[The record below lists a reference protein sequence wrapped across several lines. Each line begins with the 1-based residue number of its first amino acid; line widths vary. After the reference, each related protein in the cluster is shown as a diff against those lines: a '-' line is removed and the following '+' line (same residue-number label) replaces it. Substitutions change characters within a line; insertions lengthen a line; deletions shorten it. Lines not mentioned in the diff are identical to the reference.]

1 MSERAVS
8 DDLDSDPLFGRPLF
22 ATLSSDTARALRS
35 EMTEQEFDKGD
46 VIFGEGD
53 PGDRLFLILSGR
65 VTLGQKSQ
73 DGREALI
80 AVLGEGEMFGEL
92 SLFDPG
98 PRASTA
104 TAITPV
110 KVASM
115 GRAALRPWITQ
126 HPEVAEALLQALA
139 ERLRVA
145 NRALADLVFVD
156 VPGRVAKVLVRLAD
170 RFGDQEG
177 DAYVVHHE
185 LTQEELARLV
195 GASRETVN
203 KALADFATRNWI
215 RLESRGV
222 VLLDIERLKKRGHQ
236 GDL

>member
-22 ATLSSDTARALRS
+22 ATLSADTARALRADMS
-35 EMTEQEFDKGD
+35 EQDFDKGD
-46 VIFGEGD
+46 VIFSEGD
-53 PGDRLFLILSGR
+53 PGDRLFLILNGR

-104 TAITPV
+104 TAITAV
-110 KVASM
+110 KVASL
-115 GRAALRPWITQ
+115 GRAGLRPWLTQ

-139 ERLRVA
+139 ERLRTA

-170 RFGDQEG
+170 RFGNLEG

>member
-1 MSERAVS
+1 MTERPIS

-22 ATLSSDTARALRS
+22 ATLSNETALALRS
-35 EMTEQEFDKGD
+35 EMTEQEFDKGA
-46 VIFGEGD
+46 VIFSEGD
-53 PGDRLFLILSGR
+53 PGDRLYLLLSGR
-65 VTLGQKSQ
+65 VTLGQRSQ

-115 GRAALRPWITQ
+115 SRARLRPWITQ

-139 ERLRVA
+139 ERLRAA

-170 RFGDQEG
+170 RFGDREG

-203 KALADFATRNWI
+203 KALADFATRQWI

-222 VLLDIERLKKRGHQ
+222 VLLDIERLKRRGHQ
-236 GDL
+236 DDL

>member
-1 MSERAVS
+1 MSERVVS
-8 DDLDSDPLFGRPLF
+8 TDIDSDPLFGRPLF
-22 ATLSSDTARALRS
+22 ASLDSETAKTLR
-35 EMTEQEFDKGD
+35 EQMTEQEFDRGT
-46 VIFGEGD
+46 VIFAEGD
-53 PGDRLFLILSGR
+53 PGDRLYLILDGR
-65 VTLGQKSQ
+65 VTLGQSSV

-80 AVLGEGEMFGEL
+80 AVLGEGDMFGEL

-98 PRASTA
+98 PRASSA

-110 KVASM
+110 RVASM
-115 GRAALRPWITQ
+115 SRARLRPWLTE
-126 HPEVAEALLQALA
+126 HPAVAEALLQALA
-139 ERLRVA
+139 ERLRTA

-170 RFGDQEG
+170 RFGDKEG

-203 KALADFATRNWI
+203 KALADFATRQWI

-236 GDL
+236 NDL

>member
-1 MSERAVS
+1 MAEHPVS
-8 DDLDSDPLFGRPLF
+8 TDIDSDPLFGRPLF
-22 ATLSSDTARALRS
+22 ASLDQQTARALRDD
-35 EMTEQEFDKGD
+35 MTQDSYERGA
-46 VIFGEGD
+46 VIFHEGD
-53 PGDRLFLILSGR
+53 PGDRLYVILSGR
-65 VTLGQKSQ
+65 VTLGQRSF

-80 AVLGEGEMFGEL
+80 AVLGEGDMFGEL

-104 TAITPV
+104 TAITGLT
-110 KVASM
+110 VASLS
-115 GRAALRPWITQ
+115 RPRLRRWITEY
-126 HPEVAEALLQALA
+126 PEVAEALLQALA
-139 ERLRVA
+139 ERLRTA

-170 RFGDQEG
+170 RFGDRDG

-203 KALADFATRNWI
+203 KALADFATRQWI

-222 VLLDIERLKKRGHQ
+222 VLLDIERLKRRGHQ

>member
-1 MSERAVS
+1 MTERVIS
-8 DDLDSDPLFGRPLF
+8 TDLDSDPLFGRPLF
-22 ATLSSDTARALRS
+22 ATLSPETAQALRDQ
-35 EMTEQEFDKGD
+35 MREQEFDRGA
-46 VIFGEGD
+46 VIFAEGD
-53 PGDRLFLILSGR
+53 PGDRLYLILNGR
-65 VTLGQKSQ
+65 VTLGQGSH

-80 AVLGEGEMFGEL
+80 AVLGEGDMFGEL

-110 KVASM
+110 NVASM
-115 GRAALRPWITQ
+115 SRARLRPWLTE

-139 ERLRVA
+139 ERLRTA
-145 NRALADLVFVD
+145 NRAMADLVFVD

-170 RFGDQEG
+170 RFGDKEG
-177 DAYVVHHE
+177 DDYVVHHE

-203 KALADFATRNWI
+203 KALADFATRQWI

-222 VLLDIERLKKRGHQ
+222 ILLDIERLKRRGQQ
-236 GDL
+236 GDM